1 MFPILRGRRQP
12 DRPARSTRLG
22 AIGRVPAGRIR
33 ILAMALLAL
42 RAAGAGAQ
50 EVRLYPGV
58 PEPPPVNARS
68 VVVMETAGGRILYER
83 DADLPIP
90 PASLTKL
97 MTLRVLYKE
106 FASGRMSPDDIV
118 TILPEDCSLPYNSSL
133 MYLQPYMRVPVRVLM
148 QGLAVV
154 SGNDAA
160 RALARAAAGSIEAFA
175 ARMNE
180 EAALLGLETTR
191 FVEPSGLSEYNLTTA
206 REMALFALR
215 YLKDNPESLRDL
227 HSLRWIE
234 FPTAEY
240 MPPGVPPPKG
250 RMVQYNNNK
259 LIRSYE
265 GADGLKTGFIRE
277 SGFNLVATAER
288 EGTRFLIVTLGGSGS
303 SSRVGGDVRER
314 DGRELLDW
322 AFRNFITVRPRVEG
336 LPALRLWK
344 TSERSMV
351 PVPGSD
357 PAFTVQVEDAPLVR
371 ARVEVPPELVGPIPG
386 GRRVGRIAFEAEGR
400 ELHSVDL
407 VSPAEYPL
415 GSFWIRLRD
424 GIALFFRGLFGKR
437 PASV

>member
-1 MFPILRGRRQP
+1 MVPTFRRRE
-12 DRPARSTRLG
+12 RPAVPFRSVSAALVLAAFASAAAAQDIRLF
-22 AIGRVPAGRIR
+22 
-33 ILAMALLAL
+33 
-42 RAAGAGAQ
+42 
-50 EVRLYPGV
+50 PGV
-58 PEPPPVNARS
+58 PEPPAVNARS
-68 VVVMETAGGRILYER
+68 VVVLEAARGRIVYER
-83 DADLPIP
+83 DADIPIP

-106 FASGRMSPDDIV
+106 FAAGRMSPDDLV
-118 TILPEDCSLPYNSSL
+118 TVLPEDCALPYNSSL
-133 MYLQPYMRVPVRVLM
+133 MYLQPYMKVPVRVLM

-160 RALARAAAGSIEAFA
+160 RALARTAAGSIEAFA

-180 EAALLGLETTR
+180 EAEALGLETTR

-206 REMALFALR
+206 REMALFAYR
-215 YLKDNPESLRDL
+215 YLKDNPESLTEL

-259 LIRSYE
+259 LVRNYE

-288 EGTRFLIVTLGGSGS
+288 GGTRFLIVTLGGTGS

-322 AFRNFITVRPRVEG
+322 AFRNFVTVRPRVES
-336 LPALRLWK
+336 LPDVRLWK
-344 TSERSMV
+344 TVDRSLT

-357 PAFTVQVEDAPLVR
+357 LAFTVRAGDAPRVR
-371 ARVEVPPELVGPIPG
+371 ARVELPAELVGPIPAD
-386 GRRVGRIAFEAEGR
+386 GRIGRIVFEAEGR
-400 ELHSVDL
+400 ELHTVDL
-407 VSPAEYPL
+407 VSPEEHPL
-415 GSFWIRLRD
+415 GNLWIRFRD
-424 GIALFFRGLFGKR
+424 GIALFFRGLFGRR
-437 PASV
+437 PARA

>member
-1 MFPILRGRRQP
+1 MIPTFRRRK
-12 DRPARSTRLG
+12 RPAVPFRSVSAALVLVLASFPSAAAARETRLF
-22 AIGRVPAGRIR
+22 
-33 ILAMALLAL
+33 
-42 RAAGAGAQ
+42 
-50 EVRLYPGV
+50 PGV
-58 PEPPPVNARS
+58 PQPPAVNARS
-68 VVVMETAGGRILYER
+68 VVIMEAAGGRILYER
-83 DADLPIP
+83 DADIPIP

-106 FASGRMSPDDIV
+106 FAAGRMSPEDLV
-118 TILPEDCSLPYNSSL
+118 TVLPEDCSLPYNSSL
-133 MYLQPYMRVPVRVLM
+133 MYLQPYMKVPVRVLM

-175 ARMNE
+175 GRMNE
-180 EAALLGLETTR
+180 EAAALGLETTR

-206 REMALFALR
+206 REMAHFAFR
-215 YLKDNPESLRDL
+215 YLKDNPESLVEL

-259 LIRSYE
+259 LVRGYE

-288 EGTRFLIVTLGGSGS
+288 DGTRFLIVTLGGTGS

-322 AFRNFITVRPRVEG
+322 AFRNFVTHRPQVG
-336 LPALRLWK
+336 SLPAVRLWK
-344 TSERSMV
+344 TAVRYFT

-357 PAFTVQVEDAPLVR
+357 MAFTVRSEDAPQVR
-371 ARVEVPPELVGPIPG
+371 ARVELPEDLIGPIPAG
-386 GRRVGRIAFEAEGR
+386 GRVGRIIFEAGGR

-407 VSPAEYPL
+407 VAPEEYPAGNL
-415 GSFWIRLRD
+415 WIRFRD
-424 GIALFFRGLFGKR
+424 GVALFFRGLFGGR
-437 PASV
+437 PRSG

>member
-1 MFPILRGRRQP
+1 MSSIQRLRERLAAL
-12 DRPARSTRLG
+12 PARS
-22 AIGRVPAGRIR
+22 V
-33 ILAMALLAL
+33 LAL
-42 RAAGAGAQ
+42 AVLLPAALPAAGADIRT
-50 EVRLYPGV
+50 VPGV
-58 PEPPPVNARS
+58 PPPPGVNARS
-68 VVVMETAGGRILYER
+68 VVVMEAARGEILYER
-83 DADLPIP
+83 DADIPIP

-106 FASGRMSPDDIV
+106 FAAGRMSPDDLV
-118 TILPEDCSLPYNSSL
+118 TVLPEDCALPYNSSL
-133 MYLQPYMRVPVRVLM
+133 MYLQPYMKVPVRVLM

-160 RALARAAAGSIEAFA
+160 RALARAAAGSVEAFA

-180 EAALLGLETTR
+180 EAAAMGLETTR

-206 REMALFALR
+206 REMALFAHR
-215 YLKDNPESLRDL
+215 YLEDNPESLRDL

-288 EGTRFLIVTLGGSGS
+288 GGTRFLIVTLGGTGS

-322 AFRNFITVRPRVEG
+322 AFRNFVTVRPRVEG
-336 LPALRLWK
+336 IPAIRIWK
-344 TSERSMV
+344 TAEGSLV
-351 PVPGSD
+351 PVPAED
-357 PAFTVQVEDAPLVR
+357 LEFTVRTADAPGIR
-371 ARVEVPPELVGPIPG
+371 GRVEVPAELVGPVPKG
-386 GRRVGRIAFEAEGR
+386 GRVGRVVFEAGGR
-400 ELHSVDL
+400 EIRSVDL
-407 VSPAEYPL
+407 VSPSDHPL
-415 GSFWIRLRD
+415 GGFWIRLRD
-424 GIALFFRGLFGKR
+424 GIVLFFRRLFGR
-437 PASV
+437 GPAAA